1 MHCPASLTAHLRSQ
15 LLICILALCS
25 LIHAAIA
32 EELISGKFELIDHQG
47 KAVTEHSYDGKLRLV
62 FFGFTQCPDVCPTTL
77 FEVSRVMQRLGGD
90 AVKVQPL
97 FISIDRNNDTQEQIA
112 SYVGAF
118 HPSMIGLTGSEL
130 QLQATA
136 RAFNVTYGV
145 QPSTESVTGIDNI
158 YHSAYLF
165 LMDEQGG
172 FLDVFGYG
180 AKAEVILSKIREYL

>member
-1 MHCPASLTAHLRSQ
+1 VRRPVSSTANLSSQ
-15 LLICILALCS
+15 LLICVFALCW
-25 LIHAAIA
+25 LIHDANA
-32 EELISGKFELIDHQG
+32 EDVISGKFELIDHQG

-97 FISIDRNNDTQEQIA
+97 FISIDRNNDTQEQIE

-130 QLQATA
+130 QLQAAA

-145 QPSTESVTGIDNI
+145 QPSTESITGIDSI

-165 LMDEQGG
+165 LMDERGG

-180 AKAEVILSKIREYL
+180 AKAEVIVTNISEYL